1 MIQVTNGS
9 QPWTTGWESIPPRLK
24 TFSRSSVRF
33 GYQGP
38 LPFGRILSILTI
50 TLAALENQ
58 KKIHHPNSLFPE
70 AVVDM
75 YCGDTHPTRK
85 NLCRLQENPRNREG
99 PLVTAFALSWVAR
112 GTFYNTYNMVLC
124 PRFFQEKNSL
134 ESILH
139 DMNDGK
145 KSASNASEYKF
156 SWGHTI
162 YHELMHLDPVIAA
175 EEVWDATYGAC
186 TVAKLANVNG
196 CSNSQAPWIPPG
208 WKSERGD
215 PHTLIN
221 ADSWAFFASGAYFQK
236 AANLSEPG
244 RPINDCGIYTGKNLA
259 NFTYPGTE
267 YDPEGILLSTEDAPP
282 DVMNLQVPPDPAP
295 ENTPPDDPS
304 TPALPYK
311 LSSLPNG
318 LATPF
323 NAEEYFA
330 TYVPAA
336 SSSVPPPASTTAPS
350 ASPPAYATGTCAFHL
365 TETQRCE
372 GDPKNLYAIVKLVD
386 ANKADIG
393 DTPVNNDPF
402 GAPINAADPYSFD
415 SKLPH
420 PIVIVGEHQHDYV
433 QFKYGELFWQSKTP
447 NGGAECNNGGWDPKE
462 GPNCSPRFGNQ
473 PAVNNIDC
481 SFPC

>member
-1 MIQVTNGS
+1 
-9 QPWTTGWESIPPRLK
+9 
-24 TFSRSSVRF
+24 
-33 GYQGP
+33 
-38 LPFGRILSILTI
+38 
-50 TLAALENQ
+50 
-58 KKIHHPNSLFPE
+58 
-70 AVVDM
+70 M

-85 NLCRLQENPRNREG
+85 NICRLQQNPRDPGG
-99 PLVTAFALSWVAR
+99 PLVTAFASSWVVR
-112 GTFYNTYNMVLC
+112 GSFYNTYNIVLC
-124 PRFFQEKNSL
+124 PRFFREKTSL
-134 ESILH
+134 ESILY
-139 DMNDGK
+139 DMNNGK

-175 EEVWDATYGAC
+175 EEVWDVTYGAC
-186 TVAKLANVNG
+186 TVAKLANQNG
-196 CSNSQAPWIPPG
+196 CNYSPVLWNPPG
-208 WKSERGD
+208 WKSERGG

-221 ADSWAFFASGAYFQK
+221 ADSWAFFASGVYFQK
-236 AANLSEPG
+236 AAKLNEPG
-244 RPINDCGIYTGKNLA
+244 RPLNDCGIYSGENLA

-282 DVMNLQVPPDPAP
+282 DIINLQVPPDPAP

-304 TPALPYK
+304 TPALPYTP
-311 LSSLPNG
+311 SSLPTG

-365 TETQRCE
+365 IETQTCG
-372 GDPKNLYAIVKLVD
+372 GDSNNLYAIVKLVD

-393 DTPVNNDPF
+393 DTPVNNDNPL

-420 PIVIVGEHQHDYV
+420 PIVIVGEHQNDYV
-433 QFKYGELFWQSKTP
+433 QFTYGALSWQSKTP
-447 NGGAECNNGGWDPKE
+447 NGGANCNNGGWDPRD
-462 GPNCSPRFGNQ
+462 GPVCSPRFGDQ
-473 PAVNNIDC
+473 PAVNNMDC
-481 SFPC
+481 FFPC